1 LATERAADQ
10 IEGEPPLAIGQAQEQ
25 RIASEATISRAAGAG
40 TGTPSEV
47 GLGDTT
53 DRALAPVEAV
63 VRPAWDLE
71 VEDSVAEVAVDDGG
85 RGVYRA
91 RGMVGAPI

>member
-1 LATERAADQ
+1 MATERAADR

-25 RIASEATISRAAGAG
+25 RIASEAAISRAAGAE

-47 GLGDTT
+47 ALGDTT

-63 VRPAWDLE
+63 VRPAWDPE
-71 VEDSVAEVAVDDGG
+71 VEDSVAEAAVDDGG

-91 RGMVGAPI
+91 R